1 MMRIEDGVQR
11 LKPAHVEV
19 DGERIACFEG
29 ETVAAVMIAS
39 GLLRFRDDTR
49 DEPRGLFCNMG
60 SCGECFVRVGPRRQ
74 RACLTPVS
82 DGLVIWT
89 K

>member
-1 MMRIEDGVQR
+1 MRIGKGVER
-11 LKPAHVEV
+11 LRPAGIEI

-29 ETVAAVMIAS
+29 ETLATVILAS
-39 GLLRFRDDTR
+39 GSSRFRDDTNNQ
-49 DEPRGLFCNMG
+49 PRGLFCNMG
-60 SCGECFVRVGPRRQ
+60 SCGECFVRVGTRRQ
-74 RACLTPVS
+74 RACLTPVT